1 MAQIM
6 LENVDKIYAGGVK
19 AVDALNL
26 EIRDGEFM
34 VLVGPSG
41 CGKSTALR
49 MIAGLEDISGG
60 SISIGDRVVNDLAPK
75 DRDIAMVFQN
85 YALYP
90 HMTVEANLAFGL
102 QLRGT
107 PKPEIKKRVA
117 EAAKMLGL
125 EPYLKRKP
133 AALSGGQR
141 QRVAMG
147 RAIVREPQAFLM
159 DEPLSNLDAKLRVSM
174 RASLN
179 QLHERLGVTTVYV
192 THDQVEAMTLGDRV
206 CVLRD
211 GKLQQVDTPQRLFDS
226 PVNLF
231 VAGFIGSPSM
241 NFVDA
246 KLSRDG
252 GAAHVEFAGFKLP
265 VPADVFANKPG
276 LEGYVGTELI
286 LGIRPSDFED
296 AAHAKPDWAL
306 VQVTSTVTEELGSEI
321 NVIFTI
327 DAPPVQHQ
335 DTLALAQD
343 ATEGEEEDTA
353 IPLIDNKALWT
364 ARVNARS
371 HVRPGQNIELAIDTH
386 SLHFFDPVSGLA
398 IGHPDANVEVVTEAE
413 DTKADV

>member
-1 MAQIM
+1 MAQIV
-6 LENVDKIYAGGVK
+6 LDSIDKIYAGGVK
-19 AVDALNL
+19 AVNGLSL
-26 EIRDGEFM
+26 EIKDGEFM

-49 MIAGLEDISGG
+49 SIAGLEEISAGT
-60 SISIGDRVVNDLAPK
+60 IVIGDRVVNDLPPK

-90 HMTVEANLAFGL
+90 HMTVEQNLAFGL
-102 QLRGT
+102 QLRKT
-107 PKPEIKKRVA
+107 PKSEIKRRVT

-125 EPYLKRKP
+125 DQYLKRKP

-192 THDQVEAMTLGDRV
+192 THDQVEAMTLGHRV

-211 GKLQQVDTPQRLFDS
+211 GKLQQVDTPTALFAS

-231 VAGFIGSPSM
+231 VAGFIGSPAM
-241 NFVDA
+241 NFVTA
-246 KLSRDG
+246 GLVRDDGLAVSFG
-252 GAAHVEFAGFKLP
+252 GRRLAVPESVLAA
-265 VPADVFANKPG
+265 KPG
-276 LEGYVGTELI
+276 LDSYIGREVI

-296 AAHAKPDWAL
+296 AGLADAHWPRM
-306 VQVTSTVTEELGSEI
+306 QVRAGVTEELGSEI
-321 NVIFTI
+321 HVIFAI
-327 DAPPVQHQ
+327 DAPPVEHASI
-335 DTLALAQD
+335 TEAAQGE
-343 ATEGEEEDTA
+343 EGEDEA
-353 IPLIDNKALWT
+353 AVALTGGKSMWT
-364 ARVNARS
+364 ARVTARS
-371 HVRPGQNIELAIDTH
+371 SVRPGSPVELAVDT
-386 SLHFFDPVSGLA
+386 SNLHFFDPVSGLS
-398 IGHPDANVEVVTEAE
+398 IGHPEAGDPAAVQDGE
-413 DTKADV
+413 AGSGS